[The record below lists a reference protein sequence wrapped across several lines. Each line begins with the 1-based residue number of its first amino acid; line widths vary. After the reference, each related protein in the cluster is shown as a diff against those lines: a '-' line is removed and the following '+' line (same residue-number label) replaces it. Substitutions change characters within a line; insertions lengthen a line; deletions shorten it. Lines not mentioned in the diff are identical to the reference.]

1 MSDIA
6 HLWATTDLPQGNEM
20 KKLLIATAVL
30 ASFAA
35 TAEDDKTFTMDGEF
49 GLIFTTGNTE
59 TTSVN
64 AGLKATQEL
73 ESWSNEYLAQGLYKQ
88 DQVTNADGEEA
99 DETTAQK
106 LFVSGQGNYKLE
118 NPDYRIFIFGSYEDD
133 RFSNFKSQTT
143 IAGGWNQKV
152 WEDDTSSFDYSIGP
166 GYSFAETQ
174 DGEDFDSVIVRGA
187 FNYSWFISETS
198 KFTQTFS
205 TEIGS
210 DNTKSRAV
218 SALTAKI
225 SGNLSMKL
233 SLKLDHNSDVADG
246 VDNLDTET
254 AVTLVYS
261 FF

>member
-1 MSDIA
+1 MVSKFFP
-6 HLWATTDLPQGNEM
+6 LKLDL
-20 KKLLIATAVL
+20 I
-30 ASFAA
+30 
-35 TAEDDKTFTMDGEF
+35 
-49 GLIFTTGNTE
+49 
-59 TTSVN
+59 
-64 AGLKATQEL
+64 
-73 ESWSNEYLAQGLYKQ
+73 
-88 DQVTNADGEEA
+88 
-99 DETTAQK
+99 
-106 LFVSGQGNYKLE
+106 
-118 NPDYRIFIFGSYEDD
+118 
-133 RFSNFKSQTT
+133 
-143 IAGGWNQKV
+143 
-152 WEDDTSSFDYSIGP
+152 
-166 GYSFAETQ
+166 SFAETQ